1 MKRIEAVNPKRRAKR
16 ARGTKPMKRGATLKA
31 RKVPRAFRQRRDP
44 AYTKWVRAQPC
55 LVAGRDTTRQLSLR
69 DRENVIH
76 STRDGEVY
84 STLTGSA
91 YWHHVC
97 WGPIDP
103 AHVGKHRAQGAPDA
117 GAVVPL
123 CRAAHQAYDEHR
135 DRWDHLVSPSVDLAD
150 EAARLYQ
157 QYLAEVGRA

>member
-1 MKRIEAVNPKRRAKR
+1 MSKLSPAPKPK
-16 ARGTKPMKRGATLKA
+16 
-31 RKVPRAFRQRRDP
+31 PRAQKKRFHARRDR
-44 AYTKWVRAQPC
+44 AYTRWVRQQPC
-55 LVAGRDTTRQLSLR
+55 VLKGRDTTRRLSMR
-69 DRENVIH
+69 DAENLQ
-76 STRDGEVY
+76 RDGWLRGEPHY
-84 STLTGSA
+84 LLTGSA

-103 AHVGKHRAQGAPDA
+103 AHVGEHRAQGAPDA

-135 DRWDHLVSPSVDLAD
+135 AHWDHLVSPSVDLVD

-157 QYLAEVGRA
+157 QYLAEGGRA